1 MNVVVTTTN
10 DSSLAALVTRIQGT
24 ASAGTVT
31 SSLQNYNPQVDWN
44 NLQAG
49 MILFVGSIAGLSS
62 VTNMLGPT
70 EGSFQQ
76 VVVAGLY
83 QLGVQIYG
91 DLNSVIL
98 ARTSALNILN
108 VPANLNA
115 AQNAVG
121 AGSVGSLVQALEG
134 YTAAN
139 SLTLEN
145 FGPSTTSQPYPS
157 PLVTAV
163 QDLQAWTKT

>member
-1 MNVVVTTTN
+1 
-10 DSSLAALVTRIQGT
+10 
-24 ASAGTVT
+24 
-31 SSLQNYNPQVDWN
+31 
-44 NLQAG
+44 
-49 MILFVGSIAGLSS
+49 
-62 VTNMLGPT
+62 
-70 EGSFQQ
+70 
-76 VVVAGLY
+76 LY